1 MARTLGDV
9 LHLFLGEERAPVVAS
24 QSASEARA
32 RRTDRRRLVT
42 CIADGTETLAIAIAW
57 NLAAAHAALGTRTT
71 WISTNASVWAP
82 AASAPPALQ
91 QVRAARAKDA
101 RAEAASAETDSVWL
115 HLAPNPSVSE
125 ELLSHALFFVS
136 SETDASARCLAHME
150 GLRARAPGGE
160 LSVLIHGVT
169 SRAEGRSVFARL
181 AEAASRR
188 LGGSG
193 LGGSVSEAGVL
204 VDDLEVYRS
213 LVSRRPVC
221 LAAPD
226 SRAALALFRAARRLS
241 EAPDGGE
248 GAAS

>member
-1 MARTLGDV
+1 M
-9 LHLFLGEERAPVVAS
+9 
-24 QSASEARA
+24 
-32 RRTDRRRLVT
+32 
-42 CIADGTETLAIAIAW
+42 
-57 NLAAAHAALGTRTT
+57 
-71 WISTNASVWAP
+71 
-82 AASAPPALQ
+82 
-91 QVRAARAKDA
+91 DA

-136 SETDASARCLAHME
+136 SETDATARCLAHME

-188 LGGSG
+188 LGSG
-193 LGGSVSEAGVL
+193 LGGAVSEAGVL

-226 SRAALALFRAARRLS
+226 SSAALALFRAARRLS

>member
-1 MARTLGDV
+1 M
-9 LHLFLGEERAPVVAS
+9 
-24 QSASEARA
+24 
-32 RRTDRRRLVT
+32 
-42 CIADGTETLAIAIAW
+42 
-57 NLAAAHAALGTRTT
+57 
-71 WISTNASVWAP
+71 
-82 AASAPPALQ
+82 
-91 QVRAARAKDA
+91 DA
-101 RAEAASAETDSVWL
+101 RAEAASAEADSVWL

-136 SETDASARCLAHME
+136 SETDATARCLAHME

-188 LGGSG
+188 